1 MDAQELQD
9 PEKVSAIWVNLNS
22 TVNRMNI
29 AKSSMVGMRP
39 KDTIK
44 VDIVEL
50 DKSEPYPEE
59 NVPHH
64 LKVVYIDI

>member
-1 MDAQELQD
+1 MDAQEPQD

-29 AKSSMVGMRP
+29 TKSSMVDMRP

-44 VDIVEL
+44 
-50 DKSEPYPEE
+50 
-59 NVPHH
+59 
-64 LKVVYIDI
+64 